1 MEFKPNW
8 KLRSRVL
15 HTCPNDYAK
24 REHHKQ
30 EYLRSVTD
38 LKAAITSAIQHAE
51 DLETAVANAIQDNAH
66 LGYSSQDLY
75 KERSKYKVDELQ
87 ARLHL
92 TQLLSNRH
100 IVASEIAYSDE
111 LQAGYLESDYK
122 KVKDNVRA
130 VQVCV
135 DEALDAVLVATSKL
149 TQAQPP
155 LNVPP
160 EREKSAVIKPNTFL
174 QPAKFTGEDPSK
186 WPEFLEAYRLW
197 FKTSRLF
204 TCDQDEQALSLKNCT
219 TKHY

>member
-1 MEFKPNW
+1 MAGIVQRIYDHCHEALATIEP
-8 KLRSRVL
+8 
-15 HTCPNDYAK
+15 CPNDYAK

-38 LKAAITSAIQHAE
+38 LRTAIISALRHAE
-51 DLETAVANAIQDNAH
+51 DLENAVAAAIEDGAQ

-75 KERSKYKVDELQ
+75 RERSKYKCDELQ

-100 IVASEIAYSDE
+100 IVASEIGYSDE
-111 LQAGYLESDYK
+111 STAGYLESDYK

-135 DEALDAVLVATSKL
+135 DEALDAIMVATSKL
-149 TQAQPP
+149 TQAQPQP
-155 LNVPP
+155 NVAP
-160 EREKSAVIKPNTFL
+160 EREKKPVKPNTFL

-186 WPEFLEAYRLW
+186 WPALIVLTDKVQCPTF
-197 FKTSRLF
+197 F
-204 TCDQDEQALSLKNCT
+204 TNVL
-219 TKHY
+219 